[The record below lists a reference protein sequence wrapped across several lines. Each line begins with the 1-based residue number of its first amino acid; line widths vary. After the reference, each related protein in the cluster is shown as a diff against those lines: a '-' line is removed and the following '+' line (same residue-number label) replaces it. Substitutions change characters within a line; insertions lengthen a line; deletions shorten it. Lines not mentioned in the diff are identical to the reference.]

1 MVTGSGSTSGSR
13 IAVEELG
20 LPGAFALRGG
30 RRPDTGD
37 EIGLVIV
44 SPTGVVVV
52 EELAWKGRVSV
63 RDGLIYQSM
72 WRREGVSRRLAER
85 VEWIDARVRELR
97 PPREIPV
104 RGVLC
109 LVGSARLG
117 ERSAAADVVILDLA
131 DLATEIQTGR
141 TVLSPAQVVFLHGRL
156 GELLVGVEPA
166 SEAPTV
172 PAPTAVPAP
181 TTPADVAT
189 PPPAFLV
196 PAPESQPIPA
206 APVPPTAA
214 PVPPTAAPLPRLIV
228 PDEPIV
234 FIGPG
239 RVPGI
244 ARIEVTDEEGAVG
257 GYLDLATRHVTT
269 TSPLVGA
276 ILQRALGAFIGSE
289 PSASMPVE
297 DRAAV
302 LEFLGN
308 AGATVEPPPLIVAF
322 LVRRPSG
329 TEELHVWR
337 FHEGGSVA
345 LGWYDVGT
353 GIVGPGAV
361 AAGVVRYCGELY
373 RLH

>member
-214 PVPPTAAPLPRLIV
+214 PLPRLIV